1 MILYSFLFPGVAKE
15 SRRGQERGEI
25 GIGHRAGSESRLG
38 RRGGW
43 EWGLRKQPLLR
54 CAGGWAGRLSQ
65 RHVPG
70 RSPSGFGI
78 PPMSKVLVLQR
89 SAPLRSEFPGARDHV
104 FILSAWHK
112 FSHAINVR

>member
-25 GIGHRAGSESRLG
+25 GIGHRAGSESRSP
-38 RRGGW
+38 
-43 EWGLRKQPLLR
+43 WGLGVGFEEAAALR
-54 CAGGWAGRLSQ
+54 CAGGRAGRLSQ

-70 RSPSGFGI
+70 RSPGFGI

-112 FSHAINVR
+112 LSHAINVR